1 MSRSRNKPP
10 SGSDR
15 DPSTPRTRKPE
26 SSTDPAITP
35 DGNASGTGTSNRRN
49 TARAAS
55 RDADY
60 AVGYGRPPQ
69 QHQFKTGQSGNPR
82 GRPKGVQSEADILT
96 KLLNRKIPIQDHG
109 RTRHI
114 SVLEAI
120 YHRIAQNGLKGGD
133 TKSATF
139 LLTRLAA
146 VAQGNSGE
154 TPEMNQDDRIVLDT
168 YLAQFMNSQK
178 RGDSK

>member
-1 MSRSRNKPP
+1 MSPSRNKGAPP
-10 SGSDR
+10 GATKPTNADAQASDATGN
-15 DPSTPRTRKPE
+15 PSIVSRA
-26 SSTDPAITP
+26 DA
-35 DGNASGTGTSNRRN
+35 GTSEQQHAANPG
-49 TARAAS
+49 ARP
-55 RDADY
+55 ADY
-60 AVGYGRPPQ
+60 EVGYRRPPR

-82 GRPKGVQSEADILT
+82 GRPKGVRSEADILT
-96 KLLNRKIPIQDHG
+96 KLLNKKIPILDHG

-133 TKSATF
+133 TKSANF

-154 TPEMNQDDRIVLDT
+154 TPEMNEDDRIVLDT

-178 RGDSK
+178 KGGRK